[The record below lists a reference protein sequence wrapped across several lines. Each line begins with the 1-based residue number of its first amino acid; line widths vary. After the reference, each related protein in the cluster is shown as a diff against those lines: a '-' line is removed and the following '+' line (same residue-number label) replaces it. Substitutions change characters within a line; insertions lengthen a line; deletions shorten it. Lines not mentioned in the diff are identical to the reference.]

1 MNIETYK
8 NIIDEADN
16 KIMTGSIVTPQ
27 YVKLLS
33 TLRLAVDGHRKMADR
48 VNDMHRHFAALK
60 QENADLRAEVASKEN
75 VVANIK
81 REHRAEMNG
90 ARRQAGIW
98 KSKAKRL
105 EALKEENMKLR
116 ARVSGRT
123 YQHRLSDAKKDQ
135 EAVAAARLNAIAKAK
150 RLEAAV

>member
-8 NIIDEADN
+8 NIIAEADR

-33 TLRLAVDGHRKMADR
+33 TLRLAVDEAGTGHRKMADR
-48 VNDMHRHFAALK
+48 VNDMHRQVEALK

-75 VVANIK
+75 VVVNIK

-105 EALKEENMKLR
+105 EA
-116 ARVSGRT
+116 
-123 YQHRLSDAKKDQ
+123 
-135 EAVAAARLNAIAKAK
+135 AV
-150 RLEAAV
+150 

>member
-33 TLRLAVDGHRKMADR
+33 TLRLAVDEASTTCKLKDWRVKKMHDLIES
-48 VNDMHRHFAALK
+48 LK

-75 VVANIK
+75 VVVNIK

-105 EALKEENMKLR
+105 ECAS
-116 ARVSGRT
+116 A
-123 YQHRLSDAKKDQ
+123 AK
-135 EAVAAARLNAIAKAK
+135 
-150 RLEAAV
+150 

>member
-1 MNIETYK
+1 VNIETYK
-8 NIIDEADN
+8 KIIDEVDN
-16 KIMTGSIVTPQ
+16 SIMTGSIVTPQ

-33 TLRLAVDGHRKMADR
+33 TLRLAVDEA
-48 VNDMHRHFAALK
+48 VVRHNLKDWQINQMRDHIEALK

-75 VVANIK
+75 VVVNIK

-105 EALKEENMKLR
+105 EA
-116 ARVSGRT
+116 
-123 YQHRLSDAKKDQ
+123 
-135 EAVAAARLNAIAKAK
+135 AV
-150 RLEAAV
+150 

>member
-33 TLRLAVDGHRKMADR
+33 TLRLAVDEASTRCGLKDWQIKKMHGR
-48 VNDMHRHFAALK
+48 IESLK
-60 QENADLRAEVASKEN
+60 QENADLRAEVDSKEN
-75 VVANIK
+75 VVVNIK

-105 EALKEENMKLR
+105 E
-116 ARVSGRT
+116 G
-123 YQHRLSDAKKDQ
+123 
-135 EAVAAARLNAIAKAK
+135 AIAA
-150 RLEAAV
+150 E

>member
-16 KIMTGSIVTPQ
+16 SIMTGSIVTPQ

-33 TLRLAVDGHRKMADR
+33 TLRLAVDEAGTGHRKMADR
-48 VNDMHRHFAALK
+48 VNQMHTQIEALK

-75 VVANIK
+75 VVINIK
-81 REHRAEMNG
+81 REHRSEING
-90 ARRQAGIW
+90 VRRQAGIW

-105 EALKEENMKLR
+105 ECA
-116 ARVSGRT
+116 S
-123 YQHRLSDAKKDQ
+123 
-135 EAVAAARLNAIAKAK
+135 AA
-150 RLEAAV
+150 E